1 VVHKHT
7 YDFIKTS
14 SLEVLRFRL
23 IMQCSSLD
31 DLVLYQKIMEYSLA
45 PVGDFTKGEEICYKN
60 PHMQQEKKLYI
71 LTRLFVALQTRMKM
85 IGCSLNNL
93 VLLSLERSLIR
104 LILVCVCM
112 YAKKRKNGYTL
123 NS

>member
-45 PVGDFTKGEEICYKN
+45 PVRVFTKLVCYKN

-71 LTRLFVALQTRMKM
+71 LTRLFLAIQTRMKM
-85 IGCSLNNL
+85 IGCSLSNL
-93 VLLSLERSLIR
+93 ALLSLERFLIR
-104 LILVCVCM
+104 LILVCVSVCM
-112 YAKKRKNGYTL
+112 QKKGRTGTH
-123 NS
+123 